1 MTQPGDELELV
12 GTTLEGKYAVEAVVG
27 EGGFATVYRAT
38 HTVLQRPVALKVFR
52 ALEGFSEADRRAL
65 AKGFVQEAAVLAEL
79 SERSA
84 AILQA
89 RDVGMLATKRGEH
102 LPYMVLEWLE
112 GQTLEHVLEAELAE
126 KLPLRTMDHA
136 VRLLDPI
143 GEALALA
150 HSRGIAHRDVKPS
163 NIFVLKG
170 GLGVKLLDFGIA
182 KIVEDTQQSVGA
194 FAKTAGH
201 LSSFT
206 PAYGAPEQFS
216 REYGATGPWTD
227 VFALALVLVEMV
239 TGKAALEGD
248 SFVQLG
254 MAAAH
259 PKVRPT
265 PRTRGATVS
274 DAVEHV
280 FAMALAVSPND
291 RWQSA
296 GEMWTALSAAVGAER
311 RSGLADHTV
320 LVEIGSRSQ
329 AAQGALGAAAS
340 ARPGAVA
347 SAKPAPVLPDLE
359 LPVPLPSAPRSRP
372 AKAAPAAAYGGS
384 ALDWDDVGAADAPKA
399 SGSDLASAGAL
410 PSGASSDP
418 SVPAQRVPPAAAS
431 SGRLEL
437 DVPDRVPR
445 RPASGTAPG
454 AERAAIAEDGGSAD
468 TLRGVGLTIAVISVG
483 LVVAG
488 GLGVGLHHPEGW
500 RLARLLPSAVD
511 GTSQA
516 TSGAMAAL
524 FVVLGIVVGAAALIR
539 ERRSHGLLVS
549 ALGLLV
555 SAIAFMIVTASTT
568 PAGEVGPPPEGAF
581 LIPLALPLAPAGL
594 ALFAWGSGVRLWR
607 DGGEVGKALA
617 LSALGGASLFAAV
630 ELFAG
635 R

>member
-89 RDVGMLATKRGEH
+89 RDVGMLATRRGEH

-150 HSRGIAHRDVKPS
+150 HSKGIAHRDVKPS

-201 LSSFT
+201 VSSFT

-239 TGKAALEGD
+239 TGKPALEGD

-280 FAMALAVSPND
+280 FAKALAVSPKD

-296 GEMWTALSAAVGAER
+296 GEMWSALSAAVGAER
-311 RSGLADHTV
+311 RSALADHTV
-320 LVEIGSRSQ
+320 LVEIGSRPQ
-329 AAQGALGAAAS
+329 AVREAL
-340 ARPGAVA
+340 AVA
-347 SAKPAPVLPDLE
+347 SAKPAQVVPDLE
-359 LPVPLPSAPRSRP
+359 LPVPPPSAPRSRP
-372 AKAAPAAAYGGS
+372 MKAAPAA
-384 ALDWDDVGAADAPKA
+384 
-399 SGSDLASAGAL
+399 
-410 PSGASSDP
+410 
-418 SVPAQRVPPAAAS
+418 
-431 SGRLEL
+431 
-437 DVPDRVPR
+437 
-445 RPASGTAPG
+445 T
-454 AERAAIAEDGGSAD
+454 
-468 TLRGVGLTIAVISVG
+468 
-483 LVVAG
+483 
-488 GLGVGLHHPEGW
+488 
-500 RLARLLPSAVD
+500 
-511 GTSQA
+511 
-516 TSGAMAAL
+516 
-524 FVVLGIVVGAAALIR
+524 
-539 ERRSHGLLVS
+539 
-549 ALGLLV
+549 
-555 SAIAFMIVTASTT
+555 
-568 PAGEVGPPPEGAF
+568 
-581 LIPLALPLAPAGL
+581 
-594 ALFAWGSGVRLWR
+594 
-607 DGGEVGKALA
+607 
-617 LSALGGASLFAAV
+617 
-630 ELFAG
+630 
-635 R
+635 